1 MRVEGVRIKEVFQ
14 NVMDLAI
21 VGANAVMADV
31 AADSKRRCPTKKG
44 VSVGTEYRKSGRV
57 LRDVVFTPK
66 TGRGRGRYV
75 NFIADT
81 QVGRI
86 AGSLKDTIRKVEK
99 NDRPGNIRVYAGNK
113 ERFYSR
119 FVEYGTSHSKAQPFM
134 RPAFH
139 AIKSTAQARI
149 EEEMLKEPEMRR

>member
-14 NVMDLAI
+14 NIADLAI
-21 VGANAVMADV
+21 IGANKVMADV
-31 AADSKRRCPTKKG
+31 CADSKRRCPTKKG
-44 VSVGTEYRKSGRV
+44 VSVGTAYRTSGRV

-66 TGRGRGRYV
+66 TGKGRGKYV

-81 QVGRI
+81 QTGRV
-86 AGSLKDTIRKVEK
+86 AGSLRDTVRKVEK
-99 NDRPGNIRVYAGNK
+99 GSRPGNIRVYAGNS

-139 AIKSTAQARI
+139 AIKGTAQARI
-149 EEEMLKEPEMRR
+149 EEEMRKEPEMKR